1 MCAYQGV
8 RNISFLGKFS
18 VLTKWMTPNEVIYNL
33 SIFIFSINMDILQ
46 ENDGK
51 QN

>member
-1 MCAYQGV
+1 
-8 RNISFLGKFS
+8 
-18 VLTKWMTPNEVIYNL
+18 MTPNEVIYNL
-33 SIFIFSINMDILQ
+33 SIFILSINMDILQ